1 MRPSLWPPT
10 HLSSRDVTHVTH
22 PGGVS
27 PHLASPRLASPDCA
41 CSRLAVAMSDVIGA
55 AAESGAIDAGMEAR
69 LAEHLPTS
77 AQGESVQGSLVTPQ
91 VQQVWPLLAWHA
103 RARP

>member
-1 MRPSLWPPT
+1 M
-10 HLSSRDVTHVTH
+10 VA
-22 PGGVS
+22 
-27 PHLASPRLASPDCA
+27 PHLASPDCSR
-41 CSRLAVAMSDVIGA
+41 SRLAVALSDVLGA

>member
-1 MRPSLWPPT
+1 MGRT
-10 HLSSRDVTHVTH
+10 
-22 PGGVS
+22 S
-27 PHLASPRLASPDCA
+27 PHLTSPHLTSPDGA
-41 CSRLAVAMSDVIGA
+41 CSRLAVALSDVIGA
-55 AAESGAIDAGMEAR
+55 AAESGVVDAGMQAR

-103 RARP
+103 RVRP